1 MKERM
6 ENGIA
11 TLNDAIDC
19 NNEEIMNTL
28 DRLNTALAKYNPG
41 DGIEQTVSRWIYR
54 IAELEAENVIK
65 GRQRKMLEELL
76 KCE

>member
-1 MKERM
+1 M

-41 DGIEQTVSRWIYR
+41 DGIEQAVSRWIYR